1 MYFFLLNRISNQSF
15 DQNRKM
21 KIVVTKEIKEGEK
34 RVALTP
40 DGVKSLVKAG
50 FECCVETGAG
60 TDSFISDEQY
70 AKTGATL
77 SDNLSEL
84 MSQGD
89 VFLKVNPPTAGEINK
104 MKEGSVVISFLYAS
118 TNADIVKAL
127 LKKNISSFSMD
138 AVPRTT
144 KAQRMDALSSQASLG
159 GYKAVMMGA
168 NALGKIFP
176 LMMTAAGTITP
187 SKVLIF
193 GAGVA
198 GLQALATAKRLG
210 AVVEVTDIRPG
221 TKEEVESLGGRFLQV
236 EGDDSVKVEGGYVK
250 EVSEEYLL
258 KQKEMIN
265 KHVSDADLIITTAAV
280 LGRKSPVLITK
291 EMVETMKNG
300 SVIVDL
306 AAESGGN
313 CALTQVGKTINHNGV
328 SIIGEGNLP
337 GLLPQNASE
346 MYSRNTTALLT
357 YLAGNEGFK
366 WEMDD
371 EITKGCLITHKG
383 QLIHE
388 PTKNLLNL

>member
-1 MYFFLLNRISNQSF
+1 M
-15 DQNRKM
+15 M
-21 KIVVTKEIKEGEK
+21 KIVVIKEIKEGEK

-50 FECCVETGAG
+50 FECHIESGAG
-60 TDSFISDEQY
+60 SGSYIRDEQY
-70 AKTGATL
+70 TKAGAII
-77 SDNLSEL
+77 SIKREEL
-84 MSQGD
+84 LSQGD
-89 VFLKVNPPTAGEINK
+89 VHIKVNPPAIEEIGK
-104 MKEGSVVISFLYAS
+104 MKAGSTVISFLHAYS
-118 TNADIVKAL
+118 NVEIINAL
-127 LKKNISSFSMD
+127 MQGGISSFSMD

-236 EGDDSVKVEGGYVK
+236 EGDGSVKVEGGYVK
-250 EVSEEYLL
+250 EVSEEYLM

-265 KHVSDADLIITTAAV
+265 KHVADADLVITTAAV
-280 LGRKSPVLITK
+280 LGKKSPVLISK
-291 EMVETMKNG
+291 EMVDTMKNG
-300 SVIVDL
+300 AVIV
-306 AAESGGN
+306 
-313 CALTQVGKTINHNGV
+313 V
-328 SIIGEGNLP
+328 
-337 GLLPQNASE
+337 
-346 MYSRNTTALLT
+346 
-357 YLAGNEGFK
+357 
-366 WEMDD
+366 
-371 EITKGCLITHKG
+371 
-383 QLIHE
+383 
-388 PTKNLLNL
+388 

>member
-1 MYFFLLNRISNQSF
+1 
-15 DQNRKM
+15 M
-21 KIVVTKEIKEGEK
+21 KVVVLKEIKEGEK
-34 RVALTP
+34 RVSLTP
-40 DGVKSLVKAG
+40 DGVKTLVKAG
-50 FECCVETGAG
+50 FECLIESGAG
-60 TDSFISDEQY
+60 AASYISDDQY
-70 AKTGATL
+70 TKAGASI
-77 SDNLSEL
+77 SDNTKELLSL
-84 MSQGD
+84 GD
-89 VFLKVNPPTAGEINK
+89 VHIKVNPPSVEEIGN
-104 MKEGSVVISFLYAS
+104 MKKGSVVISFLYAS
-118 TNADIVKAL
+118 SNSEIVQTLMKADISA
-127 LKKNISSFSMD
+127 FSMD

-250 EVSEEYLL
+250 EVSEEYLK

-265 KHVSDADLIITTAAV
+265 KHVADADLVITTAAV
-280 LGRKSPVLITK
+280 LGKKSPVLISK
-291 EMVETMKNG
+291 EMVDTMKNG
-300 SVIVDL
+300 AVIVDL

-313 CALTQVGKTINHNGV
+313 CALTQVGKTIDHKGV
-328 SIIGEGNLP
+328 TIIGERNLP

-357 YLAGNEGFK
+357 YLAIKDGFK
-366 WEMDD
+366 WEMED
-371 EITKGCLITHKG
+371 EITKGCLITHQG
-383 QLIHE
+383 ILVHE
-388 PTKNLLNL
+388 ATKNFLKL

>member
-1 MYFFLLNRISNQSF
+1 
-15 DQNRKM
+15 M
-21 KIVVTKEIKEGEK
+21 KIVVIKEIREGEK

-40 DGVKSLVKAG
+40 DGVKSLTKVG
-50 FECCVETGAG
+50 YECHIESGAG
-60 TDSFISDEQY
+60 DGSFISDDQY
-70 AKTGATL
+70 RNAGAHISTSKEDLL
-77 SDNLSEL
+77 SA
-84 MSQGD
+84 GD
-89 VFLKVNPPTAGEINK
+89 VFIKVNPPFADEIAK
-104 MKEGSVVISFLYAS
+104 MKEGSVLISFMYAFS
-118 TNADIVKAL
+118 NAELVQAL
-127 LKKNISSFSMD
+127 MKRKVSAFSMD

-187 SKVLIF
+187 SRVLIF

-250 EVSEEYLL
+250 EVSEEYLR

-265 KHVSDADLIITTAAV
+265 KHVADADLVITTAAV
-280 LGRKSPVLITK
+280 QGKKSPVLVTK
-291 EMVETMKNG
+291 EMVETMKMG

-313 CALTQVGKTINHNGV
+313 CALTEAGKTIHHHGV
-328 SIIGEGNLP
+328 TIIGERNLP
-337 GLLPQNASE
+337 GMLSQNASE

-357 YLAGNEGFK
+357 YLATKDGFK
-366 WEMDD
+366 WEMD
-371 EITKGCLITHKG
+371 EETTKGSLITHQG
-383 QLIHE
+383 QVVHE
-388 PTKNLLNL
+388 TTKNILNL

>member
-1 MYFFLLNRISNQSF
+1 
-15 DQNRKM
+15 M
-21 KIVVTKEIKEGEK
+21 KVVVLKEIKEGEK

-40 DGVKSLVKAG
+40 DGVKTLVKAG
-50 FECCVETGAG
+50 FECLIESGAG
-60 TDSFISDEQY
+60 AASYISDDQY
-70 AKTGATL
+70 IKAGASI
-77 SDNLSEL
+77 SDNTNELLSL
-84 MSQGD
+84 GD
-89 VFLKVNPPTAGEINK
+89 IQIKVNPPALEEISH
-104 MKEGSVVISFLYAS
+104 MKKGSVLISFLYAS
-118 TNADIVKAL
+118 SNSEIVQALMKAD
-127 LKKNISSFSMD
+127 ISSFSMD

-250 EVSEEYLL
+250 EVSEEYLK

-265 KHVSDADLIITTAAV
+265 KHVADADLVITTAAV
-280 LGRKSPVLITK
+280 LGKKSPVLISK
-291 EMVETMKNG
+291 EMVDTMKNG
-300 SVIVDL
+300 AVIVDL

-313 CALTQVGKTINHNGV
+313 CALTQVGKTIAHNGV
-328 SIIGEGNLP
+328 TIIGERNLP

-357 YLAGNEGFK
+357 YLATKEGFK
-366 WEMDD
+366 WEMED
-371 EITKGCLITHKG
+371 EITKGCLITHQG
-383 QLIHE
+383 NLVHE
-388 PTKNLLNL
+388 ATKNFLNL

>member
-1 MYFFLLNRISNQSF
+1 
-15 DQNRKM
+15 M
-21 KIVVTKEIKEGEK
+21 KVVVLKEIKEGEK

-40 DGVKSLVKAG
+40 DGVKTLVKAG
-50 FECCVETGAG
+50 FECLIESGAG
-60 TDSFISDEQY
+60 AASYISDDQY
-70 AKTGATL
+70 TKAGASI
-77 SDNLSEL
+77 SDNTKELLSL
-84 MSQGD
+84 GD
-89 VFLKVNPPTAGEINK
+89 VHIKVNPPALEEISN
-104 MKEGSVVISFLYAS
+104 MKKGSVVISFLYSSSNSEIVQALMK
-118 TNADIVKAL
+118 AD
-127 LKKNISSFSMD
+127 ISSFSMD

-250 EVSEEYLL
+250 EVSDEYLK

-265 KHVSDADLIITTAAV
+265 KHVADADLVITTAAV
-280 LGRKSPVLITK
+280 LGKKSPVLISK
-291 EMVETMKNG
+291 EMVDTMKNG
-300 SVIVDL
+300 AVIVDL

-313 CALTQVGKTINHNGV
+313 CALTQVGKTIDHNGV
-328 SIIGEGNLP
+328 TIIGERNLP

-357 YLAGNEGFK
+357 YLATKDGFK
-366 WEMDD
+366 WEMED
-371 EITKGCLITHKG
+371 EITKGCLITHQG
-383 QLIHE
+383 NLVHE
-388 PTKNLLNL
+388 STKNFLKL

>member
-1 MYFFLLNRISNQSF
+1 
-15 DQNRKM
+15 M
-21 KIVVTKEIKEGEK
+21 KIVVTKEIKDGEK

-50 FECCVETGAG
+50 FECHIESGAG
-60 TDSFISDEQY
+60 LTSFIHDEQY
-70 AKTGATL
+70 TKVGATI
-77 SDNLSEL
+77 SSNKDEL
-84 MSQGD
+84 LANGD
-89 VFLKVNPPTAGEINK
+89 IFVKVNPPAAEEINK
-104 MKEGSVVISFLYAS
+104 MKSESALISFLYAS
-118 TNADIVKAL
+118 TNAEIVKNLMAR
-127 LKKNISSFSMD
+127 NISAFSMD

-250 EVSEEYLL
+250 EVSEEYLK

-280 LGRKSPVLITK
+280 LGKKSPILISK
-291 EMVETMKNG
+291 EMVDTMKKG

-313 CALTQVGKTINHNGV
+313 CALTQLGKTIQYQGV
-328 SIIGEGNLP
+328 TIIGEGNLP

-346 MYSRNTTALLT
+346 MYSRNVTALLNH
-357 YLAGNEGFK
+357 LCGKEGFK
-366 WEMDD
+366 WEMDE

-388 PTKNLLNL
+388 ATKNLLNL

>member
-1 MYFFLLNRISNQSF
+1 
-15 DQNRKM
+15 M
-21 KIVVTKEIKEGEK
+21 KVVVTKEFKNEER
-34 RVALTP
+34 RVAITP
-40 DGVKSLVKAG
+40 DTVKAIVKAG
-50 FECCVETGAG
+50 FEFLIEKGAG
-60 TDSFISDEQY
+60 MDSFISDEQY
-70 AKTGATL
+70 SKAGAIVIHESDELL
-77 SDNLSEL
+77 S
-84 MSQGD
+84 QAD
-89 VFLKVNPPTAGEINK
+89 VLLKVNPPSLAEIERL
-104 MKEGSVVISFLYAS
+104 KEKCVVISFLYAS
-118 TNADIVKAL
+118 SNKDIIEAL
-127 LKKNISSFSMD
+127 NKKKVSAFSMD

-187 SKVLIF
+187 AKTLIF

-250 EVSEEYLL
+250 EVSEEYLK

-280 LGRKSPVLITK
+280 LGRKSPVLISA
-291 EMVETMKNG
+291 EMVETMKSG
-300 SVIVDL
+300 AVIVDL

-313 CALTQVGKTINHNGV
+313 CALTQVGKTIVHNGV
-328 SIIGEGNLP
+328 TIIGERNLP

-346 MYSRNTTALLT
+346 MYSRNISTLFL
-357 YLAGNEGFK
+357 YLADKEGFK
-366 WEMDD
+366 WDMED
-371 EITKGCLITHKG
+371 EITKGCLITHNG
-383 QLIHE
+383 EVIHE
-388 PTKNLLNL
+388 ATKNLLNN

>member
-1 MYFFLLNRISNQSF
+1 
-15 DQNRKM
+15 M
-21 KIVVTKEIKEGEK
+21 KIVVIKEIREGEK

-40 DGVKSLVKAG
+40 DGVKSLTKAG
-50 FECCVETGAG
+50 YECHIESGAG
-60 TDSFISDEQY
+60 DGSFISDDQY
-70 AKTGATL
+70 RNAGAHISTSKEDLL
-77 SDNLSEL
+77 SA
-84 MSQGD
+84 GD
-89 VFLKVNPPTAGEINK
+89 VFIKVNPPFADEIAK
-104 MKEGSVVISFLYAS
+104 MKEGSVLISFMYAFS
-118 TNADIVKAL
+118 NAELVQAL
-127 LKKNISSFSMD
+127 MKRKVSAFSMD

-187 SKVLIF
+187 SRVLIF

-250 EVSEEYLL
+250 EVSEEYLR

-265 KHVSDADLIITTAAV
+265 KHVADADLVITTAAV
-280 LGRKSPVLITK
+280 QGKKSPVLVTK
-291 EMVETMKNG
+291 EMVETMKTG

-313 CALTQVGKTINHNGV
+313 CALTEAGKTIHHHGV
-328 SIIGEGNLP
+328 TIIGERNLP
-337 GLLPQNASE
+337 GLLSQNASE

-357 YLAGNEGFK
+357 YLATKDGFK
-366 WEMDD
+366 WEMDE
-371 EITKGCLITHKG
+371 EITKGSLITHQG
-383 QLIHE
+383 QVVHE
-388 PTKNLLNL
+388 TTKNILNL

>member
-1 MYFFLLNRISNQSF
+1 
-15 DQNRKM
+15 M
-21 KIVVTKEIKEGEK
+21 KIVVIKEIREGEK

-40 DGVKSLVKAG
+40 DGVKSLTKVG
-50 FECCVETGAG
+50 YECHIESGAG
-60 TDSFISDEQY
+60 DGSFISDDQY
-70 AKTGATL
+70 RNAGAHISTSKEDLL
-77 SDNLSEL
+77 SA
-84 MSQGD
+84 GD
-89 VFLKVNPPTAGEINK
+89 VFIKVNPPFADEIAK
-104 MKEGSVVISFLYAS
+104 MKEGSVLISFMYAFS
-118 TNADIVKAL
+118 NAELVQAL
-127 LKKNISSFSMD
+127 MKRKVSAFSMD

-187 SKVLIF
+187 SRVLIF

-250 EVSEEYLL
+250 EVSEEYLR

-265 KHVSDADLIITTAAV
+265 KHVADADLVITTAAV
-280 LGRKSPVLITK
+280 QGKKSPVLVTK
-291 EMVETMKNG
+291 EMVETMKMG

-313 CALTQVGKTINHNGV
+313 CALTEAGKTIHHHGV
-328 SIIGEGNLP
+328 TIIGERNLP
-337 GLLPQNASE
+337 GLLSQNASE

-357 YLAGNEGFK
+357 YLATKDGFK
-366 WEMDD
+366 WEMDE
-371 EITKGCLITHKG
+371 EITKGSLITHQG
-383 QLIHE
+383 QVVHE
-388 PTKNLLNL
+388 TTKNILNL

>member
-1 MYFFLLNRISNQSF
+1 
-15 DQNRKM
+15 M
-21 KIVVTKEIKEGEK
+21 KVVVLKEIKNEDR
-34 RVALTP
+34 RVAVTP
-40 DGVKSLVKAG
+40 DTVKSLVKAG
-50 FECCVETGAG
+50 FEFLIQEGAG
-60 TDSFISDEQY
+60 NDSFISDEQY
-70 AKTGATL
+70 IKAGAVTINGIDDL
-77 SDNLSEL
+77 LL
-84 MSQGD
+84 QAD
-89 VFLKVNPPTAGEINK
+89 VLLKVNPPALEEIEKLKN
-104 MKEGSVVISFLYAS
+104 GCIVISFLYATS
-118 TNADIVKAL
+118 NKDIIDAL
-127 LKKNISSFSMD
+127 NKKKISSFSMD

-159 GYKAVMMGA
+159 GYKAVIMGA

-187 SKVLIF
+187 AKTLIF

-250 EVSEEYLL
+250 EVSEEYLK

-280 LGRKSPVLITK
+280 LGRKSPVLISA
-291 EMVETMKNG
+291 EMVETMKPG
-300 SVIVDL
+300 AVIVDL

-313 CALTQVGKTINHNGV
+313 CALTQVGKTIVHNGV
-328 SIIGEGNLP
+328 TIIGERNLP

-346 MYSRNTTALLT
+346 MYSRNISTLFL
-357 YLAGNEGFK
+357 YLADKEGFK
-366 WEMDD
+366 WEMED
-371 EITKGCLITHKG
+371 EITKGCLITHNGEVVHEATKG
-383 QLIHE
+383 
-388 PTKNLLNL
+388 LLNN

>member
-1 MYFFLLNRISNQSF
+1 
-15 DQNRKM
+15 M
-21 KIVVTKEIKEGEK
+21 KVVVLKEIKEGEK

-40 DGVKSLVKAG
+40 DGVKTLVKAG
-50 FECCVETGAG
+50 FECLIESGAG
-60 TDSFISDEQY
+60 AASYISDDQY
-70 AKTGATL
+70 IKAGASI
-77 SDNLSEL
+77 SDNTNELLSL
-84 MSQGD
+84 GD
-89 VFLKVNPPTAGEINK
+89 IQIKVNPPALEEISH
-104 MKEGSVVISFLYAS
+104 MKKGSVVISFLYAS
-118 TNADIVKAL
+118 SNSEIVQALMKAD
-127 LKKNISSFSMD
+127 ISSFSMD

-236 EGDDSVKVEGGYVK
+236 EGDDSVKAEGGYVK
-250 EVSEEYLL
+250 EVSEEYLK

-265 KHVSDADLIITTAAV
+265 KHVADADLVITTAAV
-280 LGRKSPVLITK
+280 LGKKSPVLISK
-291 EMVETMKNG
+291 EMVDTMKNG
-300 SVIVDL
+300 AVIVDL

-313 CALTQVGKTINHNGV
+313 CALTQVGKTIAHNGV
-328 SIIGEGNLP
+328 TIIGERNLP

-357 YLAGNEGFK
+357 YLATKEGFK
-366 WEMDD
+366 WEMED
-371 EITKGCLITHKG
+371 EITKGCLITHQG
-383 QLIHE
+383 
-388 PTKNLLNL
+388 NLVH

>member
-1 MYFFLLNRISNQSF
+1 
-15 DQNRKM
+15 M
-21 KIVVTKEIKEGEK
+21 KIVIVKEIKEGEK
-34 RVALTP
+34 RVAITP
-40 DGVKSLVKAG
+40 DGVKSLIKAG
-50 FECCVETGAG
+50 FDCHIESGAG
-60 TDSFISDEQY
+60 SASYISDEQY
-70 AKTGATL
+70 TKMGASISANKDL
-77 SDNLSEL
+77 LLAE
-84 MSQGD
+84 GD
-89 VFLKVNPPTAGEINK
+89 VHIKVNPPSIEEISK
-104 MKEGSVVISFLYAS
+104 MKANSVVISFIYAYS
-118 TNADIVKAL
+118 NVEIVKAL
-127 LKKNISSFSMD
+127 MQGGISSFAMD

-168 NALGKIFP
+168 NTLGKIFP

-250 EVSEEYLL
+250 EVSEEYLK

-265 KHVSDADLIITTAAV
+265 KHVADADLVITTAAV
-280 LGRKSPVLITK
+280 LGKKSPVLISK
-291 EMVETMKNG
+291 EMVDTMKKG

-328 SIIGEGNLP
+328 TIIGEQNLP

-357 YLAGNEGFK
+357 YLATKDGFA
-366 WEMDD
+366 WEMED
-371 EITKGCLITHKG
+371 EITRGCLITHQG
-383 QLIHE
+383 NLLHE
-388 PTKNLLNL
+388 ATKNLLNL

>member
-1 MYFFLLNRISNQSF
+1 MAKDIVLL
-15 DQNRKM
+15 KM
-21 KIVVTKEIKEGEK
+21 KIVVTKEVRGGEN

-40 DGVKSLVKAG
+40 DGVKSLTKAG
-50 FECCVETGAG
+50 FECHIESGAG
-60 TDSFISDEQY
+60 RDSFISDDQY
-70 AKTGATL
+70 RQAGAQI
-77 SDNLSEL
+77 SDNKETLLAS
-84 MSQGD
+84 GD
-89 VFLKVNPPTAGEINK
+89 VLIKVNPPIEDEVNK
-104 MKEGSVVISFLYAS
+104 MKEGSALISFLYAFANPDLV
-118 TNADIVKAL
+118 NALVKN
-127 LKKNISSFSMD
+127 KISAFSMD

-250 EVSEEYLL
+250 EVSDEYLR

-265 KHVSDADLIITTAAV
+265 KHIADADLVITTAAV
-280 LGRKSPVLITK
+280 QGKKSPVLVTK
-291 EMVETMKNG
+291 EMVESMKNG
-300 SVIVDL
+300 AVIVDL

-313 CALTQVGKTINHNGV
+313 CALTEAGKTIIHQGV
-328 SIIGEGNLP
+328 TIIGERNLP

-357 YLAGNEGFK
+357 YLAGKDGFK
-366 WEMDD
+366 WEMDE
-371 EITKGCLITHKG
+371 EITKGCLITHQG
-383 QLIHE
+383 QIVHE
-388 PTKNLLNL
+388 ATKNILNK

>member
-1 MYFFLLNRISNQSF
+1 
-15 DQNRKM
+15 M

-50 FECCVETGAG
+50 FECLIESGAG
-60 TDSFISDEQY
+60 SASYISDEQY
-70 AKTGATL
+70 TNAGASIAVNSNELL
-77 SDNLSEL
+77 SL
-84 MSQGD
+84 GD
-89 VFLKVNPPTAGEINK
+89 VYIKVNPPTLEEIDK
-104 MKEGSVVISFLYAS
+104 MKPNSVVISFLYAS
-118 TNADIVKAL
+118 SNGEIVKSL
-127 LKKNISSFSMD
+127 VKSGISSFSMD

-236 EGDDSVKVEGGYVK
+236 QGDDSVKVEGGYVK
-250 EVSEEYLL
+250 EVSEEYLK

-265 KHVSDADLIITTAAV
+265 KHVADADLVITTAAV
-280 LGRKSPVLITK
+280 LGRKSPVLISK
-291 EMVETMKNG
+291 EMVDTMKNG

-313 CALTQVGKTINHNGV
+313 CALTQVGKTIDYNGV
-328 SIIGEGNLP
+328 TIIGERNLP

-357 YLAGNEGFK
+357 YLATKDGFK
-366 WEMDD
+366 WEMED
-371 EITKGCLITHKG
+371 EITKGCLITHQG
-383 QLIHE
+383 QLVHE
-388 PTKNLLNL
+388 ATKNFLNL